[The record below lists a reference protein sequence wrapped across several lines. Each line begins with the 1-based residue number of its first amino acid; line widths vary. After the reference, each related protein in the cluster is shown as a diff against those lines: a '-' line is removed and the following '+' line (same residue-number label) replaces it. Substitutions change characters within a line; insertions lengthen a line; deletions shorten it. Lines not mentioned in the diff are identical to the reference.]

1 MNKIYMIG
9 NTHFDPVWE
18 WTWDEAMASI
28 RATFRSALDRMNEYP
43 DFCYS
48 FSSPPV
54 FEWIKKTNPDMFE
67 EIRQRVSEGR
77 WDLAEGWWNQPD
89 CFSAMG
95 ESYVRQGLYG
105 QRYLMQNF
113 GKYSECVFNTD
124 SFGHPN
130 MLPQILSK
138 SGIKYYC
145 LCRPEESHYQLKSP
159 LFRWK
164 SCDGSEVLAFR
175 IGGKAGEG
183 WAKNTAQTIE
193 TADASECDLLMVYGV
208 TDHGGAPT
216 KKSIEDIIAY
226 DCAEFSTVGGY
237 FKKQQ
242 YVEYEIEDEFI
253 TGDFGVYSNFAAV
266 KQMNRRAEY
275 ALLNAEKACVI
286 ANENNTE
293 QLTDCWKDVLF
304 NQFHDIL
311 GGASI
316 KEAYIDA
323 RNLHGR
329 AIQTAN
335 EILHFNLQKITSS
348 IKMPGKNP
356 DNIWNL
362 VLWNLNCCEYDG
374 YIEAEVQWAHEF
386 DWYDGGITLDDGN
399 GEIIETQIIT
409 EHSAIPRFRTRFI
422 FKAKVP
428 SMGYRC
434 FKVIQNGHK
443 SERKNADFR
452 IETDRFI
459 YTVSKKN
466 GGICE
471 LFDKKTNSITAKEL
485 LVPTC
490 YKDTG
495 DTWCFNIDAYGE
507 KCGEFSVVEIERIE
521 SGDLLDKIKVSL
533 RYNNSMLYLYYKFYK
548 HEAFFDVDYTVN
560 WNESHTVF
568 KLNFRTQCDS
578 LNVSSPYG
586 QMKRGASKR
595 DKPMGEWLKA
605 GNMLLISKSN
615 FAYNFYDDVL
625 GITVLRSP
633 VYGDFRL
640 GELPEKYDMIMEQGI
655 TEGSIRVMQD
665 AEDRSPVLS
674 ATCFNNP
681 PVVICESN
689 HDGTLPGKM
698 SYLSMNAEYAMIGA
712 VKYAEDGNG
721 VIVRI
726 SDYSGKAQQTILSVF
741 GKQHTVQLDRNEI
754 KTLLITDDHVVEV
767 NMIEIGEI

>member
-1 MNKIYMIG
+1 MHKIYMIG
-9 NTHFDPVWE
+9 NTHFDPAWE

-48 FSSPPV
+48 FSAPPV
-54 FEWIKKTNPDMFE
+54 FEWIKKTNPEMFE
-67 EIRQRVSEGR
+67 EIKQRVSEGR

-105 QRYLMQNF
+105 QQYLMQNF

-145 LCRPEESHYQLKSP
+145 LCRPEEPHYPLKFP

-193 TADASECDLLMVYGV
+193 TADASECELLMVYGV

-216 KKSIEDIIAY
+216 KKSIEDIMAH
-226 DCAEFSTVGGY
+226 DCAEFSTVSEY
-237 FKKQQ
+237 FEKQQ
-242 YVEYEIEDEFI
+242 HVEYEIEDEFV

-286 ANENNTE
+286 AKENHAE

-316 KEAYIDA
+316 KAAYIDA

-335 EILHFNLQKITSS
+335 EILHFNLQKITSK
-348 IKMPGKNP
+348 IQMPGKNP
-356 DNIWNL
+356 ENVWNL

-386 DWYDGGITLDDGN
+386 DWYDGGITLEDGN
-399 GEIIETQIIT
+399 GERIETQIIA
-409 EHSAIPRFRTRFI
+409 EHSAIPKFRSRFI
-422 FKAKVP
+422 FKAKIP

-434 FKVIQNGHK
+434 FKVIQNGHE

-459 YTVSKKN
+459 YTISKQN

-471 LFDKKTNSITAKEL
+471 LFDKKTNSLTAKEL
-485 LVPTC
+485 LVPAC
-490 YKDTG
+490 YEDLG
-495 DTWCFNIDAYGE
+495 DAWCFNIDAYGE
-507 KCGEFSVVEIERIE
+507 KCGEFSVVGMECVE

-533 RYNNSMLYLYYKFYK
+533 KYNNSILYFYYKFYK
-548 HEAFFDVDYTVN
+548 HEAYFDVDYTVN
-560 WNESHTVF
+560 WNEAHTVF
-568 KLNFRTQCDS
+568 KLNCRMQCDS
-578 LNVSSPYG
+578 LTVATPYG

-615 FAYNFYDDVL
+615 FAYNFDDDVL

-655 TEGSIRVMQD
+655 TEGSIRIMPD
-665 AEDRSPVLS
+665 IEDSSPVLS
-674 ATCFNNP
+674 AMCFNNP

-689 HDGTLPGKM
+689 HDGTLPGEM
-698 SYLSMNAEYAMIGA
+698 SYLSLEADHAAIGA
-712 VKYAEDGNG
+712 VKYAEDENG
-721 VIVRI
+721 IIVRI
-726 SDYSGKAQQTILSVF
+726 ADYSGKAQQTILSVF
-741 GKQHTVQLDRNEI
+741 GKQHAIQLGANEI
-754 KTLLITDDHVVEV
+754 KTLLITEGHAVEV
-767 NMIEIGEI
+767 NLIETG